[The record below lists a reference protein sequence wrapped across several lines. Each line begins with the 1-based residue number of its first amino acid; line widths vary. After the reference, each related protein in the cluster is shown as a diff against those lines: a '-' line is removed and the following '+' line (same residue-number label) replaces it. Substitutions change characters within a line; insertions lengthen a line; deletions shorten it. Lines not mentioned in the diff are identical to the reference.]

1 MSLPKELQELQDKR
15 SKLEDE
21 SHSLKDEQQKLEEKA
36 KALEQKIMEE
46 LRSKNEEARQNIS
59 HLESK
64 INDLEQRLGQ
74 ITQETTTNEPI
85 DETASQT
92 PNLEATEGVS
102 VEINPAVVEDSAED
116 SAAVMSVNDSPPAAE
131 EGNSES
137 HQGNEKKK
145 HKFWEGHSY

>member
-15 SKLEDE
+15 AKLEDE
-21 SHSLKDEQQKLEEKA
+21 SHFLKDEQKKFEERA
-36 KALEQKIMEE
+36 KALEQKIIEE

-59 HLESK
+59 HLDST

-92 PNLEATEGVS
+92 PNLEATEGAS
-102 VEINPAVVEDSAED
+102 VEINRAVLEDTAED
-116 SAAVMSVNDSPPAAE
+116 SAAVMSVNDSSSAVE
-131 EGNSES
+131 KWNSES
-137 HQGNEKKK
+137 HQSNKKKK
-145 HKFWEGHSY
+145 HKFWETHGY